1 MELSYEKQGSVKI
14 IGLNGRLDTSNY
26 IQFENKLLE
35 EISQDSTV
43 LIDFADL
50 DYISSSGL
58 RVLLLALKKAEK
70 INSQLA
76 LCSLQT
82 GIMEVFKIS
91 AFNSIFSIYPD
102 KQDALEKLR
111 DQSK

>member
-1 MELSYEKQGSVKI
+1 MEFSYEKQGSIKI
-14 IGLNGRLDTSNY
+14 IGLIGRLDTSNY

-35 EISQDSTV
+35 EITQGSSV
-43 LIDFADL
+43 LIDCAEL

-58 RVLLLALKKAEK
+58 RVLLLALKKAEQ
-70 INSQLA
+70 INSKLA

-91 AFNSIFSIYPD
+91 AFNSIFSIYNG
-102 KQDALEKLR
+102 KQDALEKFQ
-111 DQSK
+111 DPSK

>member
-1 MELSYEKQGSVKI
+1 MELSFKKQGSITI

-35 EISQDSTV
+35 EISQGSSV
-43 LIDFADL
+43 LIDCADL

-58 RVLLLALKKAEK
+58 RVLLLALKKTK
-70 INSQLA
+70 QINSKLA

-102 KQDALEKLR
+102 RQDALEKLR
-111 DQSK
+111 D

>member
-1 MELSYEKQGSVKI
+1 
-14 IGLNGRLDTSNY
+14 
-26 IQFENKLLE
+26 
-35 EISQDSTV
+35 
-43 LIDFADL
+43 
-50 DYISSSGL
+50 
-58 RVLLLALKKAEK
+58 
-70 INSQLA
+70 LA